1 LLRRSDPS
9 FLIHLGGTGVV
20 ADWQD
25 PTYLGKL
32 NPKIWSD
39 IDDIDAI
46 TSLPDR
52 ALHRNVDK
60 IIQEAAAANGEKL
73 KTAIVCPPDIYGPGR
88 GPGRTQSIYIPAYL
102 HEAKRVGAALYAGEG
117 KNTRSWVHIEDLM
130 TVYLKL
136 VEAAVAGGG
145 GADWGREVCPPFA
158 RIQNRDH
165 INVSQGYYFASSS
178 EASQLDF
185 ARAAGKILKA
195 HGIVK
200 SEEPRSL
207 PFDQVD
213 GMVSAWG
220 VPHIGTY
227 IFAANSRTRP
237 DRAKKTLDYE
247 PKAPSLWDTMEAD
260 LLACIRTEV

>member
-46 TSLPDR
+46 TSLPDG

-102 HEAKRVGAALYAGEG
+102 DE
-117 KNTRSWVHIEDLM
+117 S
-130 TVYLKL
+130 
-136 VEAAVAGGG
+136 
-145 GADWGREVCPPFA
+145 
-158 RIQNRDH
+158 
-165 INVSQGYYFASSS
+165 
-178 EASQLDF
+178 
-185 ARAAGKILKA
+185 
-195 HGIVK
+195 
-200 SEEPRSL
+200 
-207 PFDQVD
+207 
-213 GMVSAWG
+213 
-220 VPHIGTY
+220 
-227 IFAANSRTRP
+227 
-237 DRAKKTLDYE
+237 
-247 PKAPSLWDTMEAD
+247 
-260 LLACIRTEV
+260 

>member
-88 GPGRTQSIYIPAYL
+88 GLGRTQSIYIPAYL
-102 HEAKRVGAALYAGEG
+102 DEAKLVGAALYAGEG

-136 VEAAVAGGG
+136 IEAAVAGGG

-158 RIQNRDH
+158 
-165 INVSQGYYFASSS
+165 
-178 EASQLDF
+178 
-185 ARAAGKILKA
+185 
-195 HGIVK
+195 GI
-200 SEEPRSL
+200 
-207 PFDQVD
+207 
-213 GMVSAWG
+213 
-220 VPHIGTY
+220 
-227 IFAANSRTRP
+227 
-237 DRAKKTLDYE
+237 
-247 PKAPSLWDTMEAD
+247 
-260 LLACIRTEV
+260 